1 MRRLLQ
7 AVWYA
12 TRNRIR
18 PKIQTELR
26 RTANQ
31 GRGMIAKI
39 VAKDVLYDP
48 DQDDDDLIIF
58 QIPSNSQ
65 ALRLFIWMAEQC
77 NVDIFELPQTITYK
91 RTRN

>member
-1 MRRLLQ
+1 
-7 AVWYA
+7 
-12 TRNRIR
+12 
-18 PKIQTELR
+18 
-26 RTANQ
+26 
-31 GRGMIAKI
+31 MIAKI